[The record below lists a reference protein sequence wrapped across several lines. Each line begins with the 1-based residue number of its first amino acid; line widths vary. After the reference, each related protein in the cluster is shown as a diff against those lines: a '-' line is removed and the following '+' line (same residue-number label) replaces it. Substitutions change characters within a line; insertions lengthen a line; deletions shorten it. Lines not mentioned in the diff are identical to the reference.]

1 MLNIAI
7 SCLTIITVASADAQS
22 ISKPAVQELSLK
34 NIDDLSNKSTQTV
47 ASVER
52 ISVLPTPSTQPT
64 PYQLLP
70 PSTITSPNN
79 YSVPP
84 LSSLSLTAHLI
95 YGEPCSLFINIKG
108 GSGNDINFKIINP
121 EGKIIHDLG
130 RISNETSLKFYADK
144 TGNFKIMLDNEFSVF
159 SSKEVTVSSNRYP
172 NNRFELAGVSIN
184 FWVIILV
191 IVSLVALMTFI
202 FWLKKLRK

>member
-1 MLNIAI
+1 VQEVFESCNLQRKLSVLELNHLHLHVFLIVIATM
-7 SCLTIITVASADAQS
+7 SCLTFLTV
-22 ISKPAVQELSLK
+22 KPA
-34 NIDDLSNKSTQTV
+34 
-47 ASVER
+47 
-52 ISVLPTPSTQPT
+52 STQPT